1 MKNIIYKGEGLE
13 NMIQRMPPWALDNFA
28 EEQLE
33 KLTVHWEYQP
43 LTIQSV
49 EEEGV
54 LAGYT
59 LNDIW
64 TSP

>member
-1 MKNIIYKGEGLE
+1 
-13 NMIQRMPPWALDNFA
+13 MIQRMPPWASDDFT

-33 KLTVHWEYQP
+33 KMTVHWECQP
-43 LTIQSV
+43 LTIQSA
-49 EEEGV
+49 EKEV

-64 TSP
+64 TSQ

>member
-1 MKNIIYKGEGLE
+1 
-13 NMIQRMPPWALDNFA
+13 MIQRMPPWASDDFA

-33 KLTVHWEYQP
+33 KLTVDWECQP
-43 LTIQSV
+43 LTMQSA
-49 EEEGV
+49 EKKRV

-64 TSP
+64 AIP